1 MNFEVK
7 SFTVAYQDGIIEPNV
22 KFADVWLAL
31 SGEHVQ
37 KKATRKPVVES
48 AKPAKPGKPAKPA
61 TTPATTPAMASR
73 KTPRLA
79 EAQTAFMGA
88 RTAQLMADPEPQ

>member
-1 MNFEVK
+1 MNFEGK

-37 KKATRKPVVES
+37 KKAARKPVVES
-48 AKPAKPGKPAKPA
+48 AEPAEPGKPAK
-61 TTPATTPAMASR
+61 PATTPAMASR